1 MNSRSLALA
10 TVTLLVGVGIGLLLK
25 DAPEPQSPGAP
36 PQAGQ
41 GAAHSREVHESASAL
56 MASPGAGFTTAS
68 KREKTRALAVGRPAP
83 GVGDTPQIDIA
94 LADSRRGEPR
104 QPEYHDDTFG
114 PDEPGLPYPEFVDED
129 GARDD
134 FERYGDGP
142 VPQSRSEVAE
152 DTTTASRTL
161 DTDEGF
167 EQSCQPAFSPCRRD
181 VDCCGSA
188 VCRSRPGTIS
198 GFFECTAD

>member
-1 MNSRSLALA
+1 
-10 TVTLLVGVGIGLLLK
+10 
-25 DAPEPQSPGAP
+25 
-36 PQAGQ
+36 
-41 GAAHSREVHESASAL
+41 
-56 MASPGAGFTTAS
+56 MASPGRAFTTGS
-68 KREKTRALAVGRPAP
+68 KPEKAQALAAGRPAP
-83 GVGDTPQIDIA
+83 GVGDTPQIAIA
-94 LADSRRGEPR
+94 LADSRRDELR

-142 VPQSRSEVAE
+142 ISQSRPEVE
-152 DTTTASRTL
+152 GGTTTASGTL
-161 DTDEGF
+161 EDTDEGF
-167 EQSCQPAFSPCRRD
+167 EESCLPAFSACRRD
-181 VDCCGSA
+181 TDCCGVS

>member
-1 MNSRSLALA
+1 MRDIQVAHRIQAHPVGLVREKAQALA
-10 TVTLLVGVGIGLLLK
+10 
-25 DAPEPQSPGAP
+25 A
-36 PQAGQ
+36 
-41 GAAHSREVHESASAL
+41 
-56 MASPGAGFTTAS
+56 
-68 KREKTRALAVGRPAP
+68 GRPAH
-83 GVGDTPQIDIA
+83 GVGDKPPIDLA

-142 VPQSRSEVAE
+142 VSQSRPEVE
-152 DTTTASRTL
+152 DGTTTASGTL
-161 DTDEGF
+161 VDTDEGF
-167 EQSCQPAFSPCRRD
+167 EESCLPAFSACRRD
-181 VDCCGSA
+181 TDCCGVS